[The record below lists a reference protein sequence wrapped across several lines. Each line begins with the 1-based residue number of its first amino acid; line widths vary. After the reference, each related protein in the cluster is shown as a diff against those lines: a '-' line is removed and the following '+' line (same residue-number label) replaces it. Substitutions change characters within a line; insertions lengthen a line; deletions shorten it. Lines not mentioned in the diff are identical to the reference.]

1 MKLNRTAVEQA
12 FAQYSG
18 ETADG
23 EGTPRQVL
31 CAALCAQCAQQ
42 VEALVRPEL
51 TQEEEAPWQGALE
64 ALAGA
69 EAFYQLL
76 LTEEASAPQSLSVGE
91 GAVSRGAGSE
101 RAAALAAEKRRAAS
115 PALRE
120 EHFFFGAVGEG

>member
-1 MKLNRTAVEQA
+1 M
-12 FAQYSG
+12 
-18 ETADG
+18 
-23 EGTPRQVL
+23 
-31 CAALCAQCAQQ
+31 
-42 VEALVRPEL
+42 
-51 TQEEEAPWQGALE
+51 
-64 ALAGA
+64 AGA

-91 GAVSRGAGSE
+91 VAVSRGAGSE